1 MKNLITIIL
10 AERLEL
16 KLIPKFLRFLPVEV
30 IGAGGTPSKKYFI
43 TLNFGY
49 AGSRDRNLKMNKTY
63 KIGRKIKC
71 ETYAE
76 FQNNLSEKS
85 RTLVDMELANI
96 KEMSLLCFSFKT
108 VSDYCN
114 YDEYKGFLK

>member
-1 MKNLITIIL
+1 MVTIIL
-10 AERLEL
+10 AEELER
-16 KLIPKFLRFLPVEV
+16 KLVPKALRFLPTEI
-30 IGAGGTPSKKYFI
+30 IGFGGKPSKKYFI
-43 TLNFGY
+43 VLNFGY

-71 ETYAE
+71 ETYVE

-85 RTLVDMELANI
+85 RILVDMELANI
-96 KEMSLLCFSFKT
+96 RKMSKFCLAFKT

-114 YDEYKGFLK
+114 YDEYKKTIK